1 MNLTFEWDE
10 KKAAENLRK
19 HQISFREGAT
29 IFNDP
34 LIATMLDPD
43 HSEAED
49 RYLSLGHSSQGHLLV
64 VSYTQRQD
72 NIRLIS
78 CRKAT
83 RKERKKYEESY
94 I

>member
-1 MNLTFEWDE
+1 MSLTFEWVEE
-10 KKAAENLRK
+10 KAIINLKK

-34 LIATMLDPD
+34 LIATMHDPD

-49 RYLSLGHSSQGHLLV
+49 RYLSLGYSSQGHLLV

-83 RKERKKYEESY
+83 RKERKKHEERY